1 MAITHVPVQRAFVR
15 AFDAALAD
23 VRGRGVIAAVDP
35 LEILEA
41 DAADVADRVRA
52 RLAERIVA
60 RERLLDV
67 DAREAMPAHGER
79 CGLLLGEVAELHTLE
94 AAMGAHEVAQRL
106 VLARI
111 DEAERL
117 ELLQRLV
124 EALDFLRD
132 RDELPAREIVR
143 DHDAVAIVDEPARRR
158 QRLEPEAVALRELGE
173 ALVVDDLE
181 NDEPRD
187 EQPGEEHDDHRG
199 RDDPGQEQ
207 LLLLPVILEACRP

>member
-1 MAITHVPVQRAFVR
+1 MSTPEKRWRRTANV
-15 AFDAALAD
+15 AACSS
-23 VRGRGVIAAVDP
+23 V
-35 LEILEA
+35 
-41 DAADVADRVRA
+41 
-52 RLAERIVA
+52 
-60 RERLLDV
+60 RLLSFT
-67 DAREAMPAHGER
+67 RSKPRWER
-79 CGLLLGEVAELHTLE
+79 TRSRNVF
-94 AAMGAHEVAQRL
+94 

-111 DEAERL
+111 DEPERL

-124 EALDFLRD
+124 ETLDFLRD
-132 RDELPAREIVR
+132 RDELPAREVLR

-187 EQPGEEHDDHRG
+187 EQPGEEHDDDRG